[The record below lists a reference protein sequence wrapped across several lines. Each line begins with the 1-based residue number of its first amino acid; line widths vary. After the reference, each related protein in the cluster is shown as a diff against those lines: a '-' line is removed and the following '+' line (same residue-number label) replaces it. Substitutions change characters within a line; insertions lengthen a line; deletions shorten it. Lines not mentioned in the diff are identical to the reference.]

1 MSEPPSG
8 ERSGESPSGYRTYLN
23 RWTLLSIATFFY
35 WLAIQSLR
43 PYVPLHLADLGAT
56 EAMVGIA
63 IAAHPFLSLFLA
75 IPAGRFIDLRG
86 LRRFMTISLAAM
98 AAVGGLYATVR
109 VVNGLV
115 FVQALDGLAELGSW
129 VSIQALITRV
139 PGETMRRAHLGLFSI
154 LWALGVAAGPTAGAF
169 IYSYVGFLGVG
180 LFYSACALV
189 ALATVSLVPH
199 RDGGS
204 AGLDKAPE
212 ASQGVKR
219 ALGKVVGL
227 GRNPGVSITLAATFV
242 MLWANSLRTSF
253 YPLFLEREGIPVTTI
268 GYLVSLAG
276 VTLLII
282 RFFLPSLLR
291 RYRSVTILLLG
302 TAASV
307 VALVAT
313 PALVSPQAFL
323 WAAAG
328 LFGAGFGLNSPIT
341 IDMLAHYTEA
351 DDRGLVMGM
360 RVASNRLAQ
369 VIQPLL
375 FGAVAGALGMTAG
388 FLAAGVVMGGA
399 LVWASIKSR
408 QYVAG

>member
-1 MSEPPSG
+1 MSEPPPG
-8 ERSGESPSGYRTYLN
+8 EQSGESLIGYRTYLN
-23 RWTLLSIATFFY
+23 RWTLLSVATFFY
-35 WLAIQSLR
+35 WLAVQSLR

-56 EAMVGIA
+56 EAIVGLA

-86 LRRFMTISLAAM
+86 LRRIMTISLAAM

-109 VVNGLV
+109 VVSGLV
-115 FVQALDGLAELGSW
+115 VVQALDGLAELGSW

-139 PGETMRRAHLGLFSI
+139 PGKTMQRAHLGLFSI
-154 LWALGVAAGPTAGAF
+154 LWALGVAAGPIAGAF
-169 IYSYVGFLGVG
+169 VYSHVGFLGVG
-180 LFYSACALV
+180 LFYSLGALV
-189 ALATVSLVPH
+189 ALATVLLVPH
-199 RDGGS
+199 RNRGS
-204 AGLDKAPE
+204 AAFHQAPQ
-212 ASQGVKR
+212 ASQGVKK

-227 GRNPGVSITLAATFV
+227 SRNPGVSITLVATFV

-291 RYRSVTILLLG
+291 RYRSVTILLIG

-307 VALVAT
+307 VVLVAT
-313 PALVSPQAFL
+313 PALVSPQALL

-328 LFGAGFGLNSPIT
+328 VFGAGFGLNSPIT
-341 IDMLAHYTEA
+341 IDMLAYFTEA

-369 VIQPLL
+369 VVQPLL
-375 FGAVAGALGMTAG
+375 FGGVAGALGMTAG
-388 FLAAGVVMGGA
+388 FLAAGVVMGSA
-399 LVWASIKSR
+399 LIWASVKAR
-408 QYVAG
+408 QYVDD